1 MASHVKRKRSF
12 GSVTVDH
19 LSPAKQSEW
28 PKAINIKLSFKEAL
42 KLHLGLGRL
51 LGHLTSHDHAALQ
64 GRRAAVSLCLRPGP
78 SRITITEGRLRQ

>member
-1 MASHVKRKRSF
+1 MASHVRGKRTF
-12 GSVTVDH
+12 GSVCVDH
-19 LSPAKQSEW
+19 LTPARNVQW

-51 LGHLTSHDHAALQ
+51 LGHLTSQDHAALQ

-78 SRITITEGRLRQ
+78 GRITITESGR